1 MRVSWR
7 SHSPE
12 VEAQAADAVGFP
24 KLNASL

>member
-1 MRVSWR
+1 MRELWR

-12 VEAQAADAVGFP
+12 VEAQAGDAVGFP